1 MINETDL
8 ERKSEPKLELNINIQ
23 ANFDHFN
30 LTVSQKIN
38 SKGITGIFG
47 HSGSGKSSLLRIIA
61 GLEKNHVCGNIIF
74 NQRELLNSQKHMFVS
89 PEQRNIGLVFQNSRL
104 FPHLSVRQNLEFAQK
119 CLIKSNQNK
128 NSTLNIDDVI
138 ALTQLTPLLA
148 KQTFQL
154 SGGEQQRVALARAIL
169 AEPKLLL
176 LDEPLSAL
184 DKQTKADMLAL
195 IVTVQHQLNIPILYV
210 SHSLAE
216 LQQVASELLI
226 LANGTVVDYGDVHQ
240 VIHRLNH
247 AQQHNKAQL
256 ISPQTSLALP
266 IVAHNNEQALTQLA
280 LSDSQSIY
288 LPLLSHHENGNSS
301 INIYST
307 GTILRCYIFAD
318 DISLSLIEPSNS
330 SIVNHLLGQ
339 ISAIEKFG
347 EYSALITISCSEHSF
362 FAQISLMSQQKLQLE
377 VGKNIYIQFKASAIK
392 TLANSSFVNTENSHT
407 SSISFKNQQTP
418 IEE

>member
-1 MINETDL
+1 MINDKGLKQDL
-8 ERKSEPKLELNINIQ
+8 KLELDIKLQ

-38 SKGITGIFG
+38 SAGITGIFG

-61 GLEKNHVCGNIIF
+61 GLEKNHVNGNITF
-74 NQRELLNSQKHMFVS
+74 NQRELLNTKTQLFVP

-128 NSTLNIDDVI
+128 NSTLNIDDII

-148 KQTFQL
+148 KQTSQL

-184 DKQTKADMLAL
+184 DKHSKANMLAL
-195 IVTVQHQLNIPILYV
+195 IVTVQQQLNIPILYV

-266 IVAHNNEQALTQLA
+266 IFAHNEQHALTQLA

-288 LPLLSHHENGNSS
+288 LPLLSSNDNETSS
-301 INIYST
+301 SNYPV
-307 GTILRCYIFAD
+307 GAMLRCYIFAD
-318 DISLSLIEPSNS
+318 DISLSLTEPSNS

-339 ISAIEKFG
+339 ISTIEKFG

-392 TLANSSFVNTENSHT
+392 TLANSSLVNTNNRHI
-407 SSISFKNQQTP
+407 SSTLFQNQQAP